1 MYVLV
6 LLSTT
11 DLVCFGSGGGR
22 QGEQKERQENTCAPH
37 VATTRELLVLRIQAG
52 GPGSKAGERRG
63 LRWQAQGFIY
73 YSHSVS
79 DLHLLGRRRLLIR
92 SSFGRG
98 AN

>member
-1 MYVLV
+1 
-6 LLSTT
+6 
-11 DLVCFGSGGGR
+11 VCFGSGGGR
-22 QGEQKERQENTCAPH
+22 QGEQKERQENTCAPPH
-37 VATTRELLVLRIQAG
+37 VATRELLVVPVLRIQAG

-73 YSHSVS
+73 MYSHSVS